1 MNKLKKCCPSVQRSN
16 EKPNCEGTRGER
28 SEVGVGES
36 TYNQTRNT
44 LGPEIQQQARL
55 RGRANQEGK
64 MVVDQ
69 FLLKISGPGGN
80 PITHIGSKI
89 WMFERLSYCQPFLRV
104 KGLDGAKRN

>member
-1 MNKLKKCCPSVQRSN
+1 MKSQIGR
-16 EKPNCEGTRGER
+16 GTRGER

-80 PITHIGSKI
+80 PLLT
-89 WMFERLSYCQPFLRV
+89 
-104 KGLDGAKRN
+104 

>member
-1 MNKLKKCCPSVQRSN
+1 MKSQIAR
-16 EKPNCEGTRGER
+16 GTRGER
-28 SEVGVGES
+28 SEVGVDES

-44 LGPEIQQQARL
+44 LGPEIQQQARP

-80 PITHIGSKI
+80 PLLT
-89 WMFERLSYCQPFLRV
+89 
-104 KGLDGAKRN
+104 